1 MSVNYYDNNAQE
13 FYDGTVNVEMQSLY
27 NEFLPLIPQGGAIL
41 DAGCGSGRDTLAF
54 KFQGFKVHS
63 IDASA
68 ELAQLAEALVKQPV
82 EVTTFQQFNASVQ
95 FDAVWACASLL
106 HVPFD
111 KLPLAFNN
119 LATPL
124 NEGGVFYCSF
134 KYGDDE
140 VERNGR
146 FFTNL
151 DETRL
156 NSILATTS
164 LTTQKLWMTG
174 DLRKGREKE
183 QWLNAILV
191 KT

>member
-1 MSVNYYDNNAQE
+1 MNYYDNNAQE

-27 NEFLPLIPQGGAIL
+27 SEFLPLVHKGGAIL

-54 KFQGFKVHS
+54 KSEGFKVHA

-68 ELAQLAEALVKQPV
+68 ELAQLAQTLIKQPV
-82 EVTTFQQFNASVQ
+82 EVTTFQQFNSSVQ

-111 KLPLAFNN
+111 ELPLAFNN
-119 LATPL
+119 LANSL
-124 NEGGVFYCSF
+124 SEGGVFYCSF
-134 KYGDDE
+134 KYGGDE

-146 FFTNL
+146 CFTNL
-151 DETRL
+151 DEARL
-156 NSILATTS
+156 NAILDKTS
-164 LTTQKLWMTG
+164 LFAQKLWTTG

-191 KT
+191 KR

>member
-1 MSVNYYDNNAQE
+1 MSVSYYDNNAQE
-13 FYDGTVNVEMQSLY
+13 FYNGTVNLEMQSLY
-27 NEFLPLIPQGGAIL
+27 NEFLPLIPPNGSIL

-54 KFQGFKVHS
+54 KSQGFKVHA

-68 ELAQLAEALVKQPV
+68 ELAQLAETLIKQPV
-82 EVTTFQQFNASVQ
+82 EVTTFQQFNSSVQ

-111 KLPLAFNN
+111 ELSLVFNN
-119 LATPL
+119 LANLL
-124 NEGGVFYCSF
+124 NDGGVFYCSF

-151 DETRL
+151 DEARL
-156 NSILATTS
+156 NIILAATS
-164 LTTQKLWMTG
+164 LAAQKLWKTS

-191 KT
+191 KR